1 MKNTRL
7 APVRLAVDGGVP
19 VRSAPWPAPG
29 RKFGP
34 EELRELESAL
44 AQNTLFYCYGDKTRQ
59 LCAEMARQSGAKHV
73 LACSSGTAALH
84 AAVKAC
90 GVGPGDEVIT
100 SPITD
105 AGTLVGI
112 LYEGAVPVFADID
125 PRTCNLDPV
134 SVEKRITPRT
144 RAVIVVH
151 LAGSPADIRAIV
163 RICRPRGIAVIEDCA
178 QAWGARVGGR
188 WVGTF
193 GDFGCFSFNDFKHI
207 GCGDGGLIVT
217 NRADLHTQ
225 AWLGIDKCYDRTQG
239 GARRMDFVAP
249 NYRIT
254 ELQSAVALAQL
265 RKLGGIVRKRNA
277 LGDRLSR
284 GLKGIPGVRPHGVR
298 PGAFCSYW
306 FYLILLDP
314 ERLGVSAAEFARAM
328 NAEGIPGNAG
338 YVPPVYLAYPYLR
351 NRTAF
356 HHSTWPFPKGRRA
369 PDYRPGLCPNAETVV
384 ANSFFFPI
392 NQWLSPRE
400 IQDAIRAVEKLAAA
414 FVARRKPGRRPSA

>member
-1 MKNTRL
+1 
-7 APVRLAVDGGVP
+7 VRLGAIPRLVDIDDTFDMSPDDLERKIGPHSKAVLYVH
-19 VRSAPWPAPG
+19 
-29 RKFGP
+29 
-34 EELRELESAL
+34 
-44 AQNTLFYCYGDKTRQ
+44 
-59 LCAEMARQSGAKHV
+59 MSGAAGDVRTIVDIARRHNLMV
-73 LACSSGTAALH
+73 L
-84 AAVKAC
+84 
-90 GVGPGDEVIT
+90 
-100 SPITD
+100 
-105 AGTLVGI
+105 
-112 LYEGAVPVFADID
+112 
-125 PRTCNLDPV
+125 
-134 SVEKRITPRT
+134 
-144 RAVIVVH
+144 
-151 LAGSPADIRAIV
+151 
-163 RICRPRGIAVIEDCA
+163 EDCA
-178 QAWGARVGGR
+178 QAIGARGDTFKIGEHSDAVCMSFITAKNL
-188 WVGTF
+188 GTF

-306 FYLILLDP
+306 FYLILLDS

-351 NRTAF
+351 NHTAF

-400 IQDAIRAVEKLAAA
+400 IRDTVRAVKKLAAA
-414 FVARRKPGRRPSA
+414 FAARRMPDRRPST